1 MPTIYQSFS
10 CSLPDLGLD
19 EAEYYAISASSESTA
34 TTDPP
39 KIWEP
44 DPTPYA
50 QKASDTLK
58 KLASSLRNPL
68 PAVERPF
75 RMLTEG
81 DVLRATTLYVTHPIN
96 QALNA
101 KYKNTP
107 IYCLSENVK
116 GGVRC
121 DIIWKYKNGNDF
133 HTIAVLEL
141 KRRGVLRWDD
151 FQCAESDAANRD
163 TKIQEAYDS
172 LGDDNPEDVATTF
185 EKNAIWLSRQAA
197 AYAIRQETQFVGLFD
212 WDSMFL
218 FQFGEL
224 DLDQDFIGD
233 SAHGTWVEDKSPTF
247 FRKTLFGF
255 LVAACE
261 AKIEPQSGED

>member
-107 IYCLSENVK
+107 YLLS
-116 GGVRC
+116 
-121 DIIWKYKNGNDF
+121 F
-133 HTIAVLEL
+133 
-141 KRRGVLRWDD
+141 
-151 FQCAESDAANRD
+151 
-163 TKIQEAYDS
+163 
-172 LGDDNPEDVATTF
+172 
-185 EKNAIWLSRQAA
+185 
-197 AYAIRQETQFVGLFD
+197 
-212 WDSMFL
+212 
-218 FQFGEL
+218 
-224 DLDQDFIGD
+224 
-233 SAHGTWVEDKSPTF
+233 
-247 FRKTLFGF
+247 
-255 LVAACE
+255 
-261 AKIEPQSGED
+261 